1 MDMINRLLII
11 ADDVT
16 GAMDTGVCFSA
27 AGISTRV
34 YLPQGKIEKD
44 REESVSVC
52 VLDTRHVTPD
62 KAYEAVYGF
71 ISEARDLGFTYF
83 YKKTDSALRGNPGAE
98 LSAMRDALG
107 TEKIHFLPSYPLMN
121 RLTKGGVHYINGVP
135 VSESV
140 FARDPFNP
148 VTMSDVRQILE
159 SQGDVEGIEVYD
171 AVSDDDLR
179 NTASGLTA
187 QGERVFAGCAG
198 LAGVLPDILDLPR
211 THKEVEPH
219 CSTMMVMCGSVNP
232 ISLIQCNNAEKRGYP
247 RYHLDIEAGAGA
259 QIGQISFGVIEEQM
273 AILDTGSSDVTGE
286 GIDERMKTVAAEMA
300 KRASG
305 VMRSVEDMMMFII
318 GGDTMLEFLRQNGV
332 TQLVPHPTPFP
343 GTVLGSIEID
353 GKERYMLSK
362 SGGFGEPDLIEK
374 VFERMIS
381 AQK

>member
-1 MDMINRLLII
+1 MDMTNRLLII

-27 AGISTRV
+27 AGIPTRV
-34 YLPQGKIEKD
+34 YLPQGKIESS

-52 VLDTRHVTPD
+52 VLETRHIYPD
-62 KAYEAVYGF
+62 KAYEVVRDF
-71 ISEARDLGFTYF
+71 VSEVKDLGFNYF

-121 RLTKGGVHYINGVP
+121 RITKGGIHYINGVP

-140 FARDPFNP
+140 FSRDPFNP
-148 VTMSDVRQILE
+148 VTVSDVSEILK
-159 SQGDVEGIEVYD
+159 SQGGENIEVYD
-171 AVSDDDLR
+171 AATDEELGK
-179 NTASGLTA
+179 TASELIEE
-187 QGERVFAGCAG
+187 GENVFAGCAG

-211 THKEVEPH
+211 TQQSAEPR
-219 CSTMMVMCGSVNP
+219 CSSMLVMCGSVNP

-247 RYHLDIEAGAGA
+247 RYHLDTEAGVGA

-286 GIDERMKTVAAEMA
+286 GIDERMKTVASEMA

-305 VMRSVEDMMMFII
+305 VMRSIDGMMIFII

-332 TQLVPHPTPFP
+332 TELVPHPTPFP

-374 VFERMIS
+374 VFERMIA

>member
-1 MDMINRLLII
+1 MDNRLLII

-27 AGISTRV
+27 LGIPTRI
-34 YLPQGKIEKD
+34 YLPQGSMARD

-52 VLDTRHVTPD
+52 VLDTRHVSPE

-71 ISEARDLGFTYF
+71 VSRAKELGFNYF

-121 RLTKGGVHYINGVP
+121 RITRNGIHYINGVP

-140 FARDPFNP
+140 FSRDPFNP
-148 VTMSDVRQILE
+148 VTESDVREILR
-159 SQGDVEGIEVYD
+159 SQGDDTGIEVYD
-171 AVSDDDLR
+171 ASSDDDLR
-179 NTASGLTA
+179 NTASGLIE
-187 QGERVFAGCAG
+187 QGETAFAGCAG
-198 LAGVLPDILDLPR
+198 LAGVLPEILDLPR
-211 THKEVEPH
+211 TQISADPQ
-219 CSTMMVMCGSVNP
+219 CGSMLVMCGSINP
-232 ISLIQCNNAEKRGYP
+232 ISLIQCNAAEKRGYP
-247 RYHLDIEAGAGA
+247 RYHLDMQIGAGP
-259 QIGQISFGVIEEQM
+259 QIGQIAFGVIEEQM

-286 GIDERMKTVAAEMA
+286 GIDEKMRTVASEMA

-305 VMRSVEDMMMFII
+305 VMRSIDDMMIFII

-332 TQLVPHPTPFP
+332 TELIPHPTQFP
-343 GTVLGSIEID
+343 GTVLGSMEID
-353 GKERYMLSK
+353 GRERYFLSK
-362 SGGFGEPDLIEK
+362 SGGFGEPDLISE
-374 VFERMIS
+374 VFERYVT

>member
-1 MDMINRLLII
+1 MDMTNRLLII

-27 AGISTRV
+27 AGIPTRV
-34 YLPQGKIEKD
+34 YLPQGKIESG

-52 VLDTRHVTPD
+52 VLETRHISPD
-62 KAYEAVYGF
+62 KAYEAVRDF
-71 ISEARDLGFTYF
+71 VSEVKDLGFNYF

-121 RLTKGGVHYINGVP
+121 RITKGGIHYINGVP

-140 FARDPFNP
+140 FSRDPFNP
-148 VTMSDVRQILE
+148 VTVSDVREILK
-159 SQGDVEGIEVYD
+159 SQGGDNIEVYD
-171 AVSDDDLR
+171 SATDEDLAK
-179 NTASGLTA
+179 TASELIEE
-187 QGERVFAGCAG
+187 GETVFAGCAG

-211 THKEVEPH
+211 TQKSAEPR
-219 CSTMMVMCGSVNP
+219 CSSMLVMCGSVNP
-232 ISLIQCNNAEKRGYP
+232 ISLIQCNDAEKRGYP
-247 RYHLDIEAGAGA
+247 RYHLDTEAGAGA

-286 GIDERMKTVAAEMA
+286 GIDERMKTVASEMA

-305 VMRSVEDMMMFII
+305 VMRSIDGMMMFII

-332 TQLVPHPTPFP
+332 TALVPHPTPFP
-343 GTVLGSIEID
+343 GTVLGSMQID
-353 GKERYMLSK
+353 GRERYFLSK

-374 VFERMIS
+374 VFERMIT